1 MNKKISILYLF
12 LALAVLAIGIFVIA
26 LQVGLLF
33 RGDKIEESPIQN
45 GQPIISN
52 VDVFSPA
59 KGSNVVLP
67 FNVSGKARVFESNVN
82 LQIKD
87 AKTGKIIY
95 EGWAMANSKDMSEF
109 GNFGKE
115 IDFLLSKPES
125 EDIVLEV
132 FWASPKDGSKLDLNS
147 IPLKINAGNT
157 TALKLFFNNSYLDPE
172 FSCNRVFPVERIV
185 AETKA
190 PAMMALELLL
200 QGTSF
205 LDIEQGFFTSINPYV
220 EIQSLVIKDGTAKV
234 DFNEQ
239 LEFHVGGSCRV
250 SAIRSQITE
259 TLKQFPTV
267 KNVIISINGRT
278 EDIIQP

>member
-12 LALAVLAIGIFVIA
+12 LALAVLAVGVFVIV
-26 LQVGLLF
+26 LQQGLLF
-33 RGDKIEESPIQN
+33 CGDKIKEPPIQDEH
-45 GQPIISN
+45 PVVSN
-52 VDVFSPA
+52 VDVFFPA
-59 KGSNVVLP
+59 KGSSVSLP
-67 FNVSGKARVFESNVN
+67 FKVLGRARVFESNVSF
-82 LQIKD
+82 QIKD
-87 AKTGKIIY
+87 TKTEKLIF
-95 EGWAMANSKDMSEF
+95 EGWAMANAKDMGEF
-109 GNFGKE
+109 GDFEKE

-147 IPLKINAGNT
+147 IPLKINTENT

-172 FSCNRVFPVERIV
+172 FSCNRVFPVERV
-185 AETKA
+185 AAETQA
-190 PAMMALELLL
+190 PARKALELLL
-200 QGTSF
+200 QGTSS

-220 EIQSLVIKDGTAKV
+220 EIQSLVIKDGVAKV

-239 LEFHVGGSCRV
+239 LEFQIGGSCRV

-267 KNVIISINGRT
+267 KNVVISINNRT
-278 EDIIQP
+278 EDILQP